1 MATFRYKARDK
12 AGIALTG
19 TVEAESQQ
27 AVTASL
33 RELGYQIVFVEEY
46 RGLRVAVDGLLKRL
60 RPASRPQEIAFF
72 TRQLAMMVKAGL
84 PLVDGIQGMAEQ
96 PFSPRFKRT
105 IVFLTEDLRG
115 GKSFSEALARH
126 PLLFSRFYISMVKSG
141 ETAGILDQVL
151 ERLASIGEEEIE
163 LKGRIRSA
171 LAYPVLLVFL
181 SLGISTFLLVGV
193 LPKFV
198 GIFEESGA
206 ALPLATV
213 ILLTISKGLQR
224 TWFLIPFVAL
234 AGVIGVQR
242 YARRPKGRYRLHQLV
257 LRTPVIGDLVH
268 KTILSRFCRIM
279 ASLLKSGIPAVP
291 ALTITY
297 DLVGNVVIAQAIAHV
312 REAVIGGASL
322 SEPFRLSRAFPPT
335 VVQMVAVGERT
346 GSLDQMFLHLG
357 NYYDGEV
364 ERALRTLTSVLEP
377 LLLLIMG
384 LVVGFI
390 ALSVLLPIFQLIKVF
405 KR

>member
-1 MATFRYKARDK
+1 MAAFRYKARDK
-12 AGIALTG
+12 AGIAVTG
-19 TVEAESQQ
+19 AVEAESQA
-27 AVTASL
+27 AVIASL
-33 RELGYQIVFVEEY
+33 RELGYQIVFVEEQ
-46 RGLRVAVDGLLKRL
+46 RGLPVAIEAFL
-60 RPASRPQEIAFF
+60 RRFQRASRPQEVVFF

-84 PLVDGIQGMAEQ
+84 PLADGIQGMTEQ
-96 PFSPRFKRT
+96 PLSPRFKRT
-105 IVFLTEDLRG
+105 MVLILEDLRG
-115 GKSFSEALARH
+115 GKSFSDALQRH
-126 PLLFSRFYISMVKSG
+126 PQLFSKFYVSMVKSG

-151 ERLASIGEEEIE
+151 ERMASIGEEEME

-181 SLGISTFLLVGV
+181 SLGIVTFLLVAV

-206 ALPLATV
+206 ALPIPTM
-213 ILLTISKGLQR
+213 ILLTVSR
-224 TWFLIPFVAL
+224 TLSRYWYLVPLIVA
-234 AGVIGVQR
+234 AVIMLLQR
-242 YARRPKGRYRLHQLV
+242 YARRPQGRYRLHQLMLRLPV
-257 LRTPVIGDLVH
+257 LGQLIH

-279 ASLLKSGIPAVP
+279 AALLKSGIPAVP

-297 DLVGNVVIAQAIAHV
+297 DLVGNVVIAQAISHI

-322 SEPFRLSRAFPPT
+322 AEPFRLSRAFPPT
-335 VVQMVAVGERT
+335 VIQMVAVGERT

-357 NYYDGEV
+357 DYYDSEV
-364 ERALRTLTSVLEP
+364 ERGLRTLTSILEP

-384 LVVGFI
+384 LIVGMI

>member
-12 AGIALTG
+12 GGIAVSG
-19 TVEAESQQ
+19 TVEAENQA

-33 RELGYQIVFVEEY
+33 RELGYQIIFVEEH
-46 RGLRVAVDGLLKRL
+46 RGLPAFLDALGRRVR
-60 RPASRPQEIAFF
+60 RASRPQEVVFF
-72 TRQLAMMVKAGL
+72 TRQLAMMVRAGL
-84 PLVDGIQGMAEQ
+84 PLADGIQGMAEQ
-96 PFSPRFKRT
+96 PFSPRFKRV
-105 IVFLTEDLRG
+105 IVLLLEALRG
-115 GKSFSEALARH
+115 GKSFSDALQQH
-126 PLLFSRFYISMVKSG
+126 PQLFSKFYVSMVRAG

-151 ERLASIGEEEIE
+151 ERLASIGEEEME

-171 LAYPVLLVFL
+171 LAYPVLLVCL
-181 SLGISTFLLVGV
+181 SLGIVTFLLIAV

-198 GIFEESGA
+198 GIFEESGT
-206 ALPLATV
+206 ALPLPTQ
-213 ILLTISKGLQR
+213 ILLGISRTLQR
-224 TWFLIPFVAL
+224 FWYLIPVLLL
-234 AGVIGVQR
+234 AAIVGIRR
-242 YARRPKGRYRLHQLV
+242 YARRPHGRHRLHQMV
-257 LRTPVIGDLVH
+257 LQIPVLGALIH
-268 KTILSRFCRIM
+268 KTILARFCRIM

-322 SEPFRLSRAFPPT
+322 AEPFRLSRAFPPT
-335 VVQMVAVGERT
+335 VVQMIAVGERT

-357 NYYDGEV
+357 DYYDGEV
-364 ERALRTLTSVLEP
+364 ERGLRTFTSILEP

-384 LVVGFI
+384 LIVGMI